1 MSIASKRCFVLLL
14 ALVVLLGCAA
24 AGPTP
29 TPAVEP
35 TRTPRATF
43 TPLPTETQTL
53 LPTMTP
59 SPVATATLT
68 ATPLTPTAEPTAT
81 PDPNLSPLTG
91 MRVDDAER
99 LERRVLAVR
108 VGNDPVI
115 RPQEGLGLAD
125 IVYEEIME
133 GYGVT
138 RFTALYLDRDVER
151 IRPIRSARL
160 VNLHI
165 VPQYDAALVHT
176 GASDQI
182 RWFISQADFVD
193 LDEFFNPQPYSILAG
208 YDWRGRIY
216 TSVQRLYAHLE
227 RRNLAEPGRIE
238 GYTFDETPPIG
249 LPAVTVRIPYP
260 HPVEW
265 VYDIASGL
273 YQRRISGRPH
283 TEALTGEVISAAN
296 VIVIYA
302 EHRRTNIVEDSLGN
316 TAIDIVLEGEGPA
329 QFFRD
334 GILVEATWMPMGEN
348 GLIQY
353 VNVDGDIL
361 PLRPGKTWI
370 QIVPLDYPVE
380 FSP

>member
-1 MSIASKRCFVLLL
+1 MFTALKRCVVLLL
-14 ALVVLLGCAA
+14 ALVVLLGC
-24 AGPTP
+24 
-29 TPAVEP
+29 PAVEP
-35 TRTPRATF
+35 TPTPVVDPTRTPQPTF
-43 TPLPTETQTL
+43 TPVPTETP

-59 SPVATATLT
+59 SPVATATPT
-68 ATPLTPTAEPTAT
+68 ATPLTPTPEPTAT

-91 MRVDDAER
+91 MRVDDPER

-108 VGNDPVI
+108 VGNDPNI

-133 GYGVT
+133 GYSVT

-165 VPQYDAALVHT
+165 APQYDAALVHT

-193 LDEFFNPQPYSILAG
+193 LDEFFHPQPYSILPG

-216 TSVQRLYAHLE
+216 TSVERLYDYLE
-227 RRNLAEPGRIE
+227 RRDLAQPGRIE

-249 LPAVTVRIPYP
+249 LPAISVRIPYP
-260 HPVEW
+260 HSVEW
-265 VYDIASGL
+265 VYDLESGL
-273 YQRRISGRPH
+273 YTRTIGGRPH
-283 TEALTGEVISAAN
+283 TEALTGEVIGAAN
-296 VIVIYA
+296 VIVVYA

-334 GILVEATWMPMGEN
+334 GVLVEATWMPMGEN

-353 VNVDGDIL
+353 VDVDGNLI
-361 PLRPGKTWI
+361 PLRPGRTWI
-370 QIVPLDYPVE
+370 QIVPPDYLVT